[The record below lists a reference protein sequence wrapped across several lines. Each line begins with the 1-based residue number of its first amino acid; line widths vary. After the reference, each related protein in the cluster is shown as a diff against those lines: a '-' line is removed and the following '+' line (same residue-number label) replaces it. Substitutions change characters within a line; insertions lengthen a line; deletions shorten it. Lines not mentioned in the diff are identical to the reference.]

1 VTGESQLEASLGE
14 VLRFARDGVAFF
26 RRAGEIAA
34 DPRVRLA
41 FEKLAH
47 WRQTTL
53 TDLEKAIADTDHKVA
68 AAEAAGPYPFDAVAR
83 VECYVC
89 GYTSQEIPVTCPK
102 CGAARYTFTREFTRS
117 HPWEIAVSSGMPGVA
132 ALEAAV
138 KGAKGPAR
146 SVLNTLL
153 EREKTWLREAERELA
168 SAKA

>member
-1 VTGESQLEASLGE
+1 MDTRLEASLAQA
-14 VLRFARDGVAFF
+14 LRFARGGVAFF

-47 WRQTTL
+47 RRQTTL
-53 TDLEKAIADTDHKVA
+53 TDLLKAVADMDLKVV
-68 AAEAAGPYPFDAVAR
+68 AAEAAGAYPFDAVAK

-89 GYTSQEIPVTCPK
+89 GYTSQEIPVVCPK

-117 HPWEIAVSSGMPGVA
+117 YPWEIAVSSGIEGVA
-132 ALEAAV
+132 ALDAAV
-138 KGAKGPAR
+138 NAAKGSSR
-146 SVLNTLL
+146 SVLDPLL
-153 EREKTWLREAERELA
+153 GREKTWLREAERELA